1 MEFPQGGGELPPKE
15 KKVRSHACT
24 GLMVALL
31 ALGALTAAI
40 AQEEQEPQEQQPF
53 GQQTQSPGDER
64 ADLQK
69 IMQTGIPQQRLVL
82 IEKFLE
88 QYPDSQYRGL
98 AYSAAA
104 QAYRRQNKF
113 AQAVKYGER
122 ALELNPNDLFSLI
135 LVADSLAESA
145 LPTQDDFQEKL
156 TRAEEIARRAL
167 EVMPDL
173 FANMPRRPEVPEE
186 EYQKELKKLEAQPH
200 ATLGFIY
207 LRRNQFAEAETE
219 LRQTIELTQPSPNAH
234 DYERLGIVEMR
245 QKKYKD
251 AGAAFQRCIEIDMG
265 IAANCQKRL
274 DRIERILKVVGGQ
287 ENQPQE

>member
-1 MEFPQGGGELPPKE
+1 M
-15 KKVRSHACT
+15 RNHAGT
-24 GLMVALL
+24 GLMVVLL
-31 ALGALTAAI
+31 AFWALAGAT
-40 AQEEQEPQEQQPF
+40 AQEKQEPQEPQPF
-53 GQQTQSPGDER
+53 GQQTQGPGDER

-69 IMQTGIPQQRLVL
+69 IMQAGSPRQRLAL

-88 QYPDSQYRGL
+88 QYPDSQYLGL

-113 AQAVKYGER
+113 AQAVKYGEM
-122 ALELNPNDLFSLI
+122 ALELSPNDVFSLI

-156 TRAEEIARRAL
+156 TRAEDFARRAL

-186 EYQKELKKLEAQPH
+186 EYEKEMKMLEAQPH
-200 ATLGFIY
+200 ATLGFIH
-207 LRRNQFAEAETE
+207 LRRNQFGEAETE
-219 LRQTIELTQPSPNAH
+219 LQQAIELTQPSPNAH

-251 AGAAFQRCIEIDMG
+251 AGAAFQRCIEIDTS
-265 IAANCQKRL
+265 AATSCRKRL
-274 DRIERILKVVGGQ
+274 ERIERILKVTGGQ
-287 ENQPQE
+287 ESQPQE